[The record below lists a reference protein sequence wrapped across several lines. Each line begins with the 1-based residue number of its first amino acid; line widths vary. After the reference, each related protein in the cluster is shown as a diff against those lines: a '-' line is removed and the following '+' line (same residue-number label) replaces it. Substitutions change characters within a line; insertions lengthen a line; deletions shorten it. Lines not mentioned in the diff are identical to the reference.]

1 MNIQATKIELVK
13 TILAIDDNELIQKVA
28 NFVNN
33 ERTDFWCVLSLQ
45 QQQEIKKGIEE
56 LNNGKRISFDDF
68 LTKIS

>member
-13 TILAIDDNELIQKVA
+13 TILEIDDCELIQKVA
-28 NFVNN
+28 NFVNK
-33 ERTDFWCVLSLQ
+33 ERTDFWSVLPLQ
-45 QQQEIKKGIEE
+45 QQQEIEKGIEE